1 MTDLPGGTG
10 LIRYTNSEGSVVNFQ
25 YGPPFHI
32 TGREGFEAVENEI
45 ITDVQSDMDGEI
57 LLGTRAQKRDLL
69 LEAVLIG
76 ETIEDRYNLRRELI
90 KVLSPKLTG
99 TLTYFVPNGKEYEID
114 VVPQSTTF
122 TDFTMSD
129 STLNQYDQV
138 SIRWVAADPYWR
150 DISIYNSLIS
160 LSQVDNQFVF
170 PLVIPSGGFV
180 FASIRSG
187 EIKTVENNGDVEV
200 GGVFSLK
207 VYTRC
212 KNPRIFNILTG
223 EYFGFIGEYEV
234 GTIITVNSQRNQK
247 KVTKT
252 MDGISVNAM
261 PERDPNS
268 TFLLI
273 RKGQNHF
280 QIQCDEGV
288 SGTIGTLEFKP
299 LVIGV

>member
-1 MTDLPGGTG
+1 MTNLPGGTG
-10 LIRYTNSEGSVVNFQ
+10 LIRYTNTEGAVVNFQ
-25 YGPPFHI
+25 YGPPFHV

-69 LEAVLIG
+69 IEAVLIAD
-76 ETIEDRYNLRRELI
+76 TIEDRYTLRRELI

-99 TLTYFVPNGKEYEID
+99 TLTYLVPNGKEYEID
-114 VVPQSTTF
+114 VVPQSTNF
-122 TDFTMSD
+122 TDFEMSK
-129 STLNQYDQV
+129 SRLNQYDQV

-160 LSQVDNQFVF
+160 LSQVENHLIF
-170 PLVIPSGGFV
+170 PLVIPSDGFV
-180 FASIRSG
+180 FASIKSG

-200 GGVFSLK
+200 GGIFSLK

-212 KNPRIFNILTG
+212 VNPRIFNILTG
-223 EYFGFIGEYEV
+223 EYFGFVGEYEV
-234 GTIITVNSQRNQK
+234 GTVLTVNTQRNQK
-247 KVTKT
+247 SVTKT
-252 MDGISVNAM
+252 IDGVAINAM
-261 PERDPNS
+261 PERDPKS

-288 SGTIGTLEFKP
+288 EGTIGTLEFKP